1 VEIRR
6 VREPDIDDFE
16 AATETVGRH
25 LPPTPVIPSPGLG
38 DRVWL
43 KLETLQPTGSFK
55 VRGGIAAVSRILSTE
70 PNPKIIAASA
80 GNAGLG
86 VAFACAL
93 LGVRATIVVPTTVS
107 PAKRDALRQFEVELL
122 EHGDTY
128 DEAEAYGIEQ
138 SNNGAHFVSA
148 YNDPDVI
155 AGQATI
161 AGEICDRLPSVGEII
176 APVGGGGLVTG
187 IGFAVARR
195 NSSGHAHPIQVHGV
209 EAAESRALSTAVAA
223 GETVPIDV
231 GRTIADGLAGNLE
244 PGSVTVDLAARY
256 TTSIVGVDD
265 DALRTSM
272 RFLAYEHGLIAEP
285 SGVAGVAAIQT
296 GALRFDDDTPGRDV
310 VVVLSG
316 RNVSREML
324 LRILEDP
331 APRGA
336 ARFAQ

>member
-1 VEIRR
+1 VGIRR
-6 VREPDIDDFE
+6 VREPDIDDLAV
-16 AATETVGRH
+16 AAQAVGRH
-25 LPPTPVIPSPGLG
+25 LPPTPVVRSPGLG

-70 PNPKIIAASA
+70 PDATIIAASA

-93 LGVRATIVVPTTVS
+93 LGVRPTIVVPTTVS
-107 PAKRDALRQFEVELL
+107 PAKRDALKQFDVDLL

-128 DEAEAYGIEQ
+128 DDAEAYGIEQ
-138 SNNGAHFVSA
+138 SGNGAHFVSA

-161 AGEICDRLPSVGEII
+161 AGEIYDQIRSVGAII

-187 IGFAVARR
+187 IGLAAACR
-195 NSSGHAHPIQVHGV
+195 NGSGHAHQIEVHGV

-231 GRTIADGLAGNLE
+231 GPTIADGLAGNLE
-244 PGSVTVDLAARY
+244 PGSVTVVLAARY
-256 TTSIVGVDD
+256 ATSIVGVDD
-265 DALRTSM
+265 DALGKAT

-285 SGVAGVAAIQT
+285 SGVAGVAAILT
-296 GALRFDDDTPGRDV
+296 GALRFDGETLHGDV

-316 RNVSREML
+316 RNVSREL
-324 LRILEDP
+324 LLGILGDP
-331 APRGA
+331 AP
-336 ARFAQ
+336 